1 MHFNGCDVARMNM
14 YVCVCI
20 SAALSKGTESG
31 LEWTGATHVCL
42 NQIRVSSARDLL
54 LFVRDD
60 ANTHFISSASSSH
73 PLTRQQ
79 QRAVLTSGRKAYLL
93 KING

>member
-1 MHFNGCDVARMNM
+1 MHFNGCDMARMNM

-42 NQIRVSSARDLL
+42 NQIRVSSA
-54 LFVRDD
+54 
-60 ANTHFISSASSSH
+60 
-73 PLTRQQ
+73 
-79 QRAVLTSGRKAYLL
+79 
-93 KING
+93 